1 MAPFW
6 APNSAPIMAPTKSP
20 LKVDVTGFP
29 TILNGKRACKM
40 NNNGQHIILDYLA
53 KLIRDE
59 RDYIN
64 RQKEDITSVDYPKL
78 DIRLP

>member
-1 MAPFW
+1 
-6 APNSAPIMAPTKSP
+6 
-20 LKVDVTGFP
+20 
-29 TILNGKRACKM
+29 M

>member
-1 MAPFW
+1 
-6 APNSAPIMAPTKSP
+6 
-20 LKVDVTGFP
+20 
-29 TILNGKRACKM
+29 M

-64 RQKEDITSVDYPKL
+64 RQKEDILLYIDSVIKKL
-78 DIRLP
+78 EEIKRQINIVGENHINCLWQTKNVQFGN